1 MIAEWLPHLLAG
13 WGVQLIGV
21 LSPGPGVALI
31 LGVATTRGRAAS
43 ILTCAGIAVGSTV
56 LALGTILGLGLLLSE
71 FAWSMTV
78 IKFAGAAYM
87 AWLASKAFR
96 KAITP
101 SETTTVS
108 AMHAFGHAALAGFL
122 MQITN
127 PKAIIYWVAAIA
139 LAGLSTAPW
148 PIIALF
154 LLGSTAN
161 SFFGHGI
168 WAMALSSRPFLTLY
182 QRARRSMD
190 ALLGAFFALVAFK
203 LATSET

>member
-31 LGVATTRGRAAS
+31 LGVATSRGRAAS
-43 ILTCAGIAVGSTV
+43 ILTCAGIAAGSTV

-71 FAWSMTV
+71 IAWGLTAV
-78 IKFAGAAYM
+78 KIAGAAYM
-87 AWLASKAFR
+87 AWLATKAFK
-96 KAITP
+96 KALDPIDAP
-101 SETTTVS
+101 VINETRAGS
-108 AMHAFGHAALAGFL
+108 RSALAGFL

-127 PKAIIYWVAAIA
+127 PKAIIYWLAAIA
-139 LAGLSTAPW
+139 LAGLSAAPW

-154 LLGSTAN
+154 LLGSTSN

-168 WAMALSSRPFLTLY
+168 WAMALSSRPFLSLY
-182 QRARRSMD
+182 QRARRWVD
-190 ALLGAFFALVAFK
+190 GVLGAFFAFVAFK
-203 LATSET
+203 LVTSET

>member
-31 LGVATTRGRAAS
+31 LGVATSQGRAAS
-43 ILTCAGIAVGSTV
+43 ILTCAGIAAGSTV

-71 FAWSMTV
+71 VAWAMTAV
-78 IKFAGAAYM
+78 KFAGAAYM
-87 AWLASKAFR
+87 AWLATKAFN
-96 KAITP
+96 KALSPNDAPVMPATK
-101 SETTTVS
+101 
-108 AMHAFGHAALAGFL
+108 AGHRSALAGFL

-127 PKAIIYWVAAIA
+127 PKAIVYWLAAIA

-168 WAMALSSRPFLTLY
+168 WAMALSSRPFLALY
-182 QRARRSMD
+182 QRARRSVD
-190 ALLGAFFALVAFK
+190 AVLGAFFAFVAFK

>member
-31 LGVATTRGRAAS
+31 LGVATTRGRVAS
-43 ILTCAGIAVGSTV
+43 ILTCAGIAAGSTV

-71 FAWSMTV
+71 VAWAMTAV
-78 IKFAGAAYM
+78 KFAGAAYM
-87 AWLASKAFR
+87 AWLASKAFQR
-96 KAITP
+96 ALSP
-101 SETTTVS
+101 SDAPVTASTNAAS
-108 AMHAFGHAALAGFL
+108 RSALAGFL

-127 PKAIIYWVAAIA
+127 PKAMVYWLAAIA
-139 LAGLSTAPW
+139 LAGLGAAPW

-154 LLGSTAN
+154 LVGSTAN
-161 SFFGHGI
+161 SFLGHGI
-168 WAMALSSRPFLTLY
+168 WAMALSSRPFLSLY
-182 QRARRSMD
+182 QRARRSVD
-190 ALLGAFFALVAFK
+190 AVLGAFFALVAFK

>member
-43 ILTCAGIAVGSTV
+43 IMTCAGIAAGSGV
-56 LALGTILGLGLLLSE
+56 LALSTILGLGLLLSE
-71 FAWSMTV
+71 VAWAMTAV
-78 IKFAGAAYM
+78 KIAGAAYM
-87 AWLASKAFR
+87 AWLATKAFSRALTPNEAPVLNTSKAASR
-96 KAITP
+96 
-101 SETTTVS
+101 SV
-108 AMHAFGHAALAGFL
+108 LAGFL

-127 PKAIIYWVAAIA
+127 PKAIVYCLAAIA
-139 LAGLSTAPW
+139 LAGLSSAPW
-148 PIIALF
+148 PIIAIF
-154 LLGSTAN
+154 LTGSMCN

-168 WAMALSSRPFLTLY
+168 WAMALSSRPFLSLY
-182 QRARRSMD
+182 QRARRGVD
-190 ALLGAFFALVAFK
+190 AVLGAFFALVAFK

>member
-43 ILTCAGIAVGSTV
+43 IMTCAGIAAGSTV

-71 FAWSMTV
+71 VAWAMTAV
-78 IKFAGAAYM
+78 KIAGATYM
-87 AWLASKAFR
+87 MWLATKALQR
-96 KAITP
+96 AATP
-101 SETTTVS
+101 SDAPVLGKS
-108 AMHAFGHAALAGFL
+108 QAVGRSALAGFM

-127 PKAIIYWVAAIA
+127 PKAIVYWLAAIA

-148 PIIALF
+148 PIIAIF
-154 LLGSTAN
+154 LIGSTSN

-168 WAMALSSRPFLTLY
+168 WAMALSSRPFLSLY
-182 QRARRSMD
+182 QRARRGVD
-190 ALLGAFFALVAFK
+190 AVLGAFFAFVAYK

>member
-31 LGVATTRGRAAS
+31 LGVATTRGRSAS
-43 ILTCAGIAVGSTV
+43 ILTCAGIAAGSTV

-71 FAWSMTV
+71 VAWAMTAV
-78 IKFAGAAYM
+78 KIAGAAYM
-87 AWLASKAFR
+87 AWLASKAFKR
-96 KAITP
+96 AFKPDTP
-101 SETTTVS
+101 LIGTTQAGTRS
-108 AMHAFGHAALAGFL
+108 ALAGFA

-127 PKAIIYWVAAIA
+127 PKAIVYWLAAIA

-154 LLGSTAN
+154 LVGSTSN

-168 WAMALSSRPFLTLY
+168 WAIALSSRPFLTLY
-182 QRARRSMD
+182 QRARRSVD
-190 ALLGAFFALVAFK
+190 AVLGAFFAFVAFK

>member
-31 LGVATTRGRAAS
+31 LSVATTRGRLHS
-43 ILTCAGIAVGSTV
+43 ILTCAGIAAGSTV
-56 LALGTILGLGLLLSE
+56 LALGTILGLGLLISE
-71 FAWSMTV
+71 IAWSMTA
-78 IKFAGAAYM
+78 IKFIGAAYM
-87 AWLASKAFR
+87 IWLAYKSFKSA
-96 KAITP
+96 ATP
-101 SETTTVS
+101 ARAPVKVTTGAACRS
-108 AMHAFGHAALAGFL
+108 AAAGLL

-127 PKAIIYWVAAIA
+127 PKASVYWLAAIA
-139 LAGLSTAPW
+139 LAGRSTAPW

-154 LLGSTAN
+154 LLGSTSN

-168 WAMALSSRPFLTLY
+168 WAMGLSSRPFLALY
-182 QRARRSMD
+182 TRARRWVD
-190 ALLGAFFALVAFK
+190 RVLGAFFAFVAFK